1 MVAYGRLHLDGIVAV
16 AVVVPFRGEHTR
28 QHGGREFGQP
38 ALVAARLVRER
49 LEVHELRGG
58 NLLEVAHGF
67 EGERPALVRPLG
79 KALRHLLVE
88 EAGEAD
94 AACVLRQGEGEN
106 LVLRASGEDGEYGD
120 LPVEGFHVVRYGVE
134 AQEGA
139 EGEVLVVCYH
149 LSLETAY
156 CPACWR
162 SANSEKS
169 A

>member
-1 MVAYGRLHLDGIVAV
+1 MVRQELTQLHGEIDG
-16 AVVVPFRGEHTR
+16 
-28 QHGGREFGQP
+28 
-38 ALVAARLVRER
+38 LKER
-49 LEVHELRGG
+49 LENFCNEMNTNIASLQTIVDA
-58 NLLEVAHGF
+58 LLENDYVTSVTPILGANGQSIGYLIDFHKSGSVTIYHG
-67 EGERPALVRPLG
+67 RNG
-79 KALRHLLVE
+79 KD
-88 EAGEAD
+88 GFD
-94 AACVLRQGEGEN
+94 
-106 LVLRASGEDGEYGD
+106 GEDGEDGSDGEDGEDGD
-120 LPVEGFHVVRYGVE
+120 LAVEWFHVVRYGVE